1 MADLN
6 VKWTGGL
13 QFLAT
18 DNAGR
23 VVVTDGQGQG
33 FGPPSLLLAAIVGCA
48 GVDVV
53 RILEKKRKKL
63 TGIEVTVSKQNAP
76 DPPWTIERID
86 VAAGQVYNVGGG
98 PENSLAV
105 WCELG
110 PMLAMLLGH
119 EVQVARDQWRP
130 GDQRIFVADI
140 RKAEQELDWRPRTS
154 KDEGVQRLYEWVVAN
169 KSLFG

>member
-33 FGPPSLLLAAIVGCA
+33 FAPPNLLLASIVGCA

-63 TGIEVTVSKQNAP
+63 SSIEVSISKRNAP
-76 DPPWTIERID
+76 DPPWLIERID
-86 VAAGQVYNVGGG
+86 IEWTVRGQGLTEKAVLDAVHLSETKYCSVTASLKSEIVSTVRIIN
-98 PENSLAV
+98 ENDPSTDS
-105 WCELG
+105 G
-110 PMLAMLLGH
+110 
-119 EVQVARDQWRP
+119 
-130 GDQRIFVADI
+130 
-140 RKAEQELDWRPRTS
+140 
-154 KDEGVQRLYEWVVAN
+154 
-169 KSLFG
+169 